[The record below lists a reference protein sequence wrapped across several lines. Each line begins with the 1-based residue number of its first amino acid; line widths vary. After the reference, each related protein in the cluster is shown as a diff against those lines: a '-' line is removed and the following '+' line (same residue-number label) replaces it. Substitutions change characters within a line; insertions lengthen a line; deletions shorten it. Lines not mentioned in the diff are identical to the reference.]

1 MASGPRG
8 FRIEREGIHGVV
20 LRNTAWAD
28 ASPGARA
35 GFLPQESYFATRH
48 RKGACEF
55 GETLEN
61 VGRLPSEYHGH
72 VQCVAGQEHTAW
84 GLSFWIAENLDVDR
98 Q

>member
-8 FRIEREGIHGVV
+8 FRIDRERIHGLV

-28 ASPGARA
+28 TRQERA
-35 GFLPQESYFATRH
+35 QGFYLKNPTSLRGTGR
-48 RKGACEF
+48 GACEF

-84 GLSFWIAENLDVDR
+84 GLSFWIAENLDVHR